1 MRPARSAPPAVTLAP
16 QTRRSPRLR
25 VARDLIVDSAALG
38 GACAV
43 AAVTMPSGD
52 PAPSPVALVGFSL
65 ATLALLAIRGMYA
78 PRVWSSYLDDLRALV
93 VSTAVAGMGMASLS
107 LLFSGN
113 VDAADQSLRVWLFA
127 AAYLAAARGATR
139 IAALALQRRPGVGRP
154 TLIVGEPG
162 TAALLARRLLNE
174 PGLGLRPLALLQTPS
189 NDGELEA
196 VIREHRIEHAVVC
209 APSPFEE
216 GPRELAHRF
225 EELGVAV
232 WLLPEQF
239 EGIPDRIVVERPA
252 GLPLMR
258 GVRTEPPNWGLA
270 TKYALDRVLAALLLV
285 LLSPILLLAALAV
298 AVESRRPIFFR
309 QRRVGHRGVEFDMLK
324 FRTLTGS
331 PDDHGEA
338 DADWAERELA
348 GETRDSDG
356 EVAPGSRRETR
367 VGHILRKTGVDEL
380 PQLINVLRGEMS
392 IIGPRPERENYV
404 RRFEPNIPR
413 YADRHRV
420 KPGITGWAQ
429 VNGLRGKSSL
439 AQRVELDNYYIE
451 NWSFWLDV
459 KILLLTVVALFRGPA
474 EQHAP

>member
-1 MRPARSAPPAVTLAP
+1 
-16 QTRRSPRLR
+16 
-25 VARDLIVDSAALG
+25 
-38 GACAV
+38 V

-174 PGLGLRPLALLQTPS
+174 PGLGLRPLALLQAPS
-189 NDGELEA
+189 SDGELEA

-209 APSPFEE
+209 APSPFED

-239 EGIPDRIVVERPA
+239 DGIPDRIVVERPA

-258 GVRTEPPNWGLA
+258 GARTDPPNWGLA

-285 LLSPILLLAALAV
+285 LLSPILFLAVLAV
-298 AVESRRPIFFR
+298 AVEMGRPIFFR
-309 QRRVGHRGVEFDMLK
+309 QRRVGHRGVEFEMLK

-356 EVAPGSRRETR
+356 EVAPASRRETR

-380 PQLINVLRGEMS
+380 PQLINVLRGVMS

-404 RRFEPNIPR
+404 RRFEPSIPR

-459 KILLLTVVALFRGPA
+459 KILLLTVIAVFRGSPKQYA
-474 EQHAP
+474 G